1 MGSPHT
7 ATGCRGLSR
16 LPSGQIRVGIS
27 GWTYARWR
35 GDFYPTG
42 LPHTREL
49 AYAAERMTSVE
60 VNGSFYSLQRPTS
73 YARWRDATPD
83 GFVFAVKGSRFITHM
98 KQLVDIDVALANFWA
113 SGVLAL
119 GPKLGPVLW
128 QLPART
134 RFDAARLADFFDRL
148 PRWTSEAAGLARGH
162 DEKVPE
168 SRALVDAVD
177 ERPVQPRSRGEAR
190 QLRHAR
196 SRGPPASQRHRHRLG
211 RRGRQVPRD
220 RRRHQ
225 RGAVRAAARA
235 YRAVC
240 ERLQLAVTG
249 PVGAI
254 GAASGRRPD
263 ATCTSTSTTTRAD
276 AHRGTPSDCSNAS
289 TARCAQAWPGPPRRR
304 SSGRERR

>member
-1 MGSPHT
+1 M
-7 ATGCRGLSR
+7 
-16 LPSGQIRVGIS
+16 PSGQIRVGIS

-42 LPHTREL
+42 LPHTSEL

-60 VNGSFYSLQRPTS
+60 INGSFYSLQRPTS

-83 GFVFAVKGSRFITHM
+83 DFVFAVKGSRFITHM

-162 DEKVPE
+162 DEKIPE

-177 ERPVQPRSRGEAR
+177 ERPVRHVLEAR
-190 QLRHAR
+190 HISFATAEAADLLRANDIGTVWADAAGKFPVIDADTSGVRYVRLHGHTELYASGYSSRSLDQWAR
-196 SRGPPASQRHRHRLG
+196 RCGEWAAAG
-211 RRGRQVPRD
+211 RDVYVYFDNDARGRAPWD
-220 RRRHQ
+220 
-225 RGAVRAAARA
+225 AVGLL
-235 YRAVC
+235 
-240 ERLQLAVTG
+240 ERLD
-249 PVGAI
+249 
-254 GAASGRRPD
+254 R
-263 ATCTSTSTTTRAD
+263 
-276 AHRGTPSDCSNAS
+276 
-289 TARCAQAWPGPPRRR
+289 
-304 SSGRERR
+304 

>member
-1 MGSPHT
+1 M
-7 ATGCRGLSR
+7 
-16 LPSGQIRVGIS
+16 PSGQIRVGIS

-42 LPHTREL
+42 LPHTSEL

-60 VNGSFYSLQRPTS
+60 INGSFYSLQRPTS

-134 RFDAARLADFFDRL
+134 RFDAARLAEFFDRL

-177 ERPVQPRSRGEAR
+177 ERPVRHVLEAR
-190 QLRHAR
+190 HVSFATAEAADLLRANDIGTVWADAAGKFPVIDADTSGVRYVRLHGHTELYASGYSSRSLDQWAR
-196 SRGPPASQRHRHRLG
+196 RCGEWAAAG
-211 RRGRQVPRD
+211 RDVYVYFDNDARGRAPWD
-220 RRRHQ
+220 
-225 RGAVRAAARA
+225 AVGLL
-235 YRAVC
+235 
-240 ERLQLAVTG
+240 ERLD
-249 PVGAI
+249 
-254 GAASGRRPD
+254 R
-263 ATCTSTSTTTRAD
+263 
-276 AHRGTPSDCSNAS
+276 
-289 TARCAQAWPGPPRRR
+289 
-304 SSGRERR
+304 